1 MSRRILLIDDS
12 NSIHSLVKVRLAD
25 ESFEILSAFNGRDGI
40 DLVRAE
46 SPDVVLLDVD
56 MPSLDGF
63 EVCRILKSDPATLHI
78 PVIFL
83 TGSTKSDEKIRGLE
97 LGAIDYILKPFDP
110 AELRA
115 RVRSALRLKY
125 LMDLLSRKAQIDGL
139 TGLWNRRHFD
149 ECLAEQIAFA
159 ARHELP
165 LSCLL
170 LDIDHFKM
178 INDRYGHPFG
188 DEVLKSVA
196 GTLNDVIRTEDLLC
210 RYGGEEFAVIAPS
223 TPISGAIMLGER
235 IRQTVASRPLM
246 DKGSR
251 ISVTVSVGVA
261 QWQHSARITLVESAD
276 HALYQAKRDG
286 RNRVSA
292 FNPIL
297 AISAY

>member
-1 MSRRILLIDDS
+1 MSRKILLIDDS
-12 NSIHSLVKVRLAD
+12 RPIHSLVRARLAD
-25 ESFEILSAFNGRDGI
+25 ESLQILSAHSGREGI

-46 SPDVVLLDVD
+46 SPDVILLDVD
-56 MPSLDGF
+56 MPEMDGF
-63 EVCRILKSDPATLHI
+63 EVCRTLKSDPATLHI

-83 TGSTKSDEKIRGLE
+83 TGSTSAEQKILGLE
-97 LGAIDYILKPFDP
+97 MGAIDYILKPFDP

-149 ECLAEQIAFA
+149 ECLSEQLSFA
-159 ARHELP
+159 SRHELP

-170 LDIDHFKM
+170 LDVDHFKA
-178 INDRYGHPFG
+178 INDHYGHPFG
-188 DEVLKSVA
+188 DDVLKSVA
-196 GTLNDVIRTEDLLC
+196 NTVSDVIRSEDLLF
-210 RYGGEEFAVIAPS
+210 RYGGEEFAVVAPN
-223 TPISGAIMLGER
+223 TPITGAIMLGER
-235 IRQTVASRPLM
+235 IRQAIGSYPLM
-246 DKGSR
+246 HKGSP
-251 ISVTVSVGVA
+251 ITVTVSVGVA
-261 QWQHSARITLVESAD
+261 QWQHSVRITLVESAD

-297 AISAY
+297 AISA